1 MHLTPLQELLCT
13 PGELHVDEGAL
24 HVDEGALHVDE
35 GALHVDEGALHVDEG
50 AYAPYEVRATH
61 AEATHAHAEAVGGAL
76 HADRMPTTGSGKGAY
91 APYEV
96 RATHAD
102 EGATHAH
109 AEAVGGATH
118 TTDLPYDADIDKL
131 LASPT
136 SSEINTFTLLSTPD
150 IQSAWDAGIE
160 FPPTPGRDT
169 RPCESVSVPPPC
181 VWVTPPQSP
190 TSMSS
195 EPRTPHAE
203 ASEPRT
209 PHAEASEPQK
219 TLDPP
224 QQTLMV
230 EPPMPMTP
238 PRTLHRPL
246 SFSDDPFLEVD
257 MELFPEL
264 ENSSTP
270 EPEPTTPATSGL
282 FSKFGSGPY
291 VVSRIVHRLGRPN
304 IPKLQEEF
312 KVSLKT
318 VYKKAKKNDEEVTK
332 KSFGNS
338 SVESYSHS
346 VLKQVLKINGK
357 KAVKVSDSTQFLE
370 KNCLDYIVY
379 CSLNIDH
386 FHFKGL
392 SFNNM
397 IMDENDG
404 ASHILLIQD
413 GFLYCKYLKKSDNR
427 NRRLL
432 AKTVI
437 SFDEDGKLTNNSYIK
452 EIYGVFRIV

>member
-1 MHLTPLQELLCT
+1 
-13 PGELHVDEGAL
+13 
-24 HVDEGALHVDE
+24 
-35 GALHVDEGALHVDEG
+35 
-50 AYAPYEVRATH
+50 
-61 AEATHAHAEAVGGAL
+61 
-76 HADRMPTTGSGKGAY
+76 MPTTGSGKGA
-91 APYEV
+91 
-96 RATHAD
+96 THA
-102 EGATHAH
+102 
-109 AEAVGGATH
+109 
-118 TTDLPYDADIDKL
+118 TDLPYDADIDKL

-169 RPCESVSVPPPC
+169 RLCESVSVPPPC

>member
-13 PGELHVDEGAL
+13 PGELHVDE
-24 HVDEGALHVDE
+24 
-35 GALHVDEGALHVDEG
+35 
-50 AYAPYEVRATH
+50 ATH
-61 AEATHAHAEAVGGAL
+61 AEAYADEATHADEGAT
-76 HADRMPTTGSGKGAY
+76 HADRMPTTGSGKGA
-91 APYEV
+91 
-96 RATHAD
+96 THAD
-102 EGATHAH
+102 TP
-109 AEAVGGATH
+109 
-118 TTDLPYDADIDKL
+118 DLPYDADIDKL

-169 RPCESVSVPPPC
+169 RLCESVPVPPPC

-190 TSMSS
+190 TSMYS

-203 ASEPRT
+203 ASD
-209 PHAEASEPQK
+209 PQK

-224 QQTLMV
+224 LQTLMV
-230 EPPMPMTP
+230 EPPVPMTP
-238 PRTLHRPL
+238 PRTPPRPL
-246 SFSDDPFLEVD
+246 SFSDDPLLEVD

-264 ENSSTP
+264 KNSSTP
-270 EPEPTTPATSGL
+270 EPEQRTPATSSL

-332 KSFGNS
+332 KSFGNI

>member
-76 HADRMPTTGSGKGAY
+76 HADRMPTTGSGKGA
-91 APYEV
+91 
-96 RATHAD
+96 THA
-102 EGATHAH
+102 
-109 AEAVGGATH
+109 
-118 TTDLPYDADIDKL
+118 TDLPYDADIDKL

>member
-1 MHLTPLQELLCT
+1 
-13 PGELHVDEGAL
+13 
-24 HVDEGALHVDE
+24 
-35 GALHVDEGALHVDEG
+35 
-50 AYAPYEVRATH
+50 
-61 AEATHAHAEAVGGAL
+61 
-76 HADRMPTTGSGKGAY
+76 MPTTGSGKGA
-91 APYEV
+91 
-96 RATHAD
+96 THA
-102 EGATHAH
+102 
-109 AEAVGGATH
+109 
-118 TTDLPYDADIDKL
+118 TDLPYDADIDKL

>member
-1 MHLTPLQELLCT
+1 MISLKPFLATHTRHPLTTAAMHLTPLQELLCT
-13 PGELHVDEGAL
+13 PGELHVDEGAYA
-24 HVDEGALHVDE
+24 DRMPTTGS
-35 GALHVDEGALHVDEG
+35 GKG
-50 AYAPYEVRATH
+50 AYAPYEVRATHAEATH

-76 HADRMPTTGSGKGAY
+76 HADRMPTTGSGKGA
-91 APYEV
+91 
-96 RATHAD
+96 THA
-102 EGATHAH
+102 
-109 AEAVGGATH
+109 
-118 TTDLPYDADIDKL
+118 TDLPYDADIDKL

>member
-1 MHLTPLQELLCT
+1 MISLKPFLATHTRHPLTTAAMHLTPLQELLCT
-13 PGELHVDEGAL
+13 PGE
-24 HVDEGALHVDE
+24 LHVDE

-76 HADRMPTTGSGKGAY
+76 HADRMPTTGSGKGA
-91 APYEV
+91 
-96 RATHAD
+96 THA
-102 EGATHAH
+102 
-109 AEAVGGATH
+109 
-118 TTDLPYDADIDKL
+118 TDLPYDADIDKL

-169 RPCESVSVPPPC
+169 RLCESVSVPPPC

-209 PHAEASEPQK
+209 PHAEASEPRTPHAGASEPQK

>member
-13 PGELHVDEGAL
+13 PGEL

-76 HADRMPTTGSGKGAY
+76 HADRMPTTGSGKGA
-91 APYEV
+91 
-96 RATHAD
+96 THA
-102 EGATHAH
+102 
-109 AEAVGGATH
+109 
-118 TTDLPYDADIDKL
+118 TDLPYDADIDKL

-169 RPCESVSVPPPC
+169 RLCESVSVPPPC

>member
-35 GALHVDEGALHVDEG
+35 GALHVDEGA
-50 AYAPYEVRATH
+50 YAPYEVRATH
-61 AEATHAHAEAVGGAL
+61 AE
-76 HADRMPTTGSGKGAY
+76 
-91 APYEV
+91 
-96 RATHAD
+96 
-102 EGATHAH
+102 ATHAH

-169 RPCESVSVPPPC
+169 RLCESVSVPPPC

-209 PHAEASEPQK
+209 PHAEASEPRTPHAGASEPQK

>member
-1 MHLTPLQELLCT
+1 MISLKPFLATHTRHPLTTAAMHLTPLQELLCT
-13 PGELHVDEGAL
+13 PGELHVDEGA
-24 HVDEGALHVDE
+24 
-35 GALHVDEGALHVDEG
+35 
-50 AYAPYEVRATH
+50 Y
-61 AEATHAHAEAVGGAL
+61 
-76 HADRMPTTGSGKGAY
+76 ADRMPTTGSGKGAY

-118 TTDLPYDADIDKL
+118 ATDLPYDADIDKL

>member
-13 PGELHVDEGAL
+13 PGE
-24 HVDEGALHVDE
+24 LHVDE

-76 HADRMPTTGSGKGAY
+76 HADRMPTTGSGKGA
-91 APYEV
+91 
-96 RATHAD
+96 THA
-102 EGATHAH
+102 
-109 AEAVGGATH
+109 
-118 TTDLPYDADIDKL
+118 TDLPYDADIDKL

-169 RPCESVSVPPPC
+169 RLCESVSVPPPC